1 MMIMKKLMVV
11 VLFLASIAN
20 AQEVSEGTNNYS
32 TDKISNSSSEPEIS
46 FQEKNGSELAAAKSI
61 SKKFTSS
68 GNSSQSLKHGN
79 KNSGEINPKSSE
91 KERLTKY
98 IDPFIGTGGHGHTFP
113 GAVTPFGMMQLSPD
127 NGRSGWDWCSGY
139 NYSDSLITGFS
150 HTHLSGT
157 GIGDLCDISFMPF
170 ISEKELTS
178 SSLPEKVQSKFSHSS
193 ETASAGYYSVRLDDS
208 GIKVE
213 LTATE
218 RTGIQK
224 YTFPQSEYAY
234 IMLDLGFAIN
244 WDSPTDTYIK
254 IENDTTIS
262 GYRFSKGWATDQK
275 VYFTTHFSKPF
286 SSFILSSDDEISISP
301 DGKKS
306 VSADSDKSIS
316 PTGEKSGGQNT
327 IDAKTDKANSGAV
340 NKKVIFTEI
349 TNNQNKG
356 GDASL
361 YITHN
366 KEVHGKKLRLFLK
379 YKTKTD
385 ETILIKTAISSASIE
400 GAKKNFLT
408 DKFNWNFEDAANHT
422 NNLWEKELLKIK
434 ITSDDESTKKTFYT
448 ALYHSLIAPSLYSD
462 IDGNYKSPDSSVRNT
477 NGYNRYTI
485 FSLWDTFRAAHPL
498 FTLIAPNKINDFINS
513 MLGHY
518 NETGQLPVWEL
529 MGNETGTMIGY
540 HAIPVIADAILKGF
554 NGFDIN
560 LAYEAM
566 KKSAMQDKLGLKH
579 WKELGYIPSDK
590 ENESVSKG
598 LEYAYDDWC
607 IAQIAKYL
615 NKEEDYNY
623 FLNRSNNYKN
633 FFDSSLK
640 FMRGKDSDGK
650 WKEPFNPR
658 YSNHRDDIFTEG
670 NAWQYSWFAP
680 HDILGLINLMGGK
693 AIFEEKLD
701 SLFTID
707 SKIDGENASSD
718 ISGLIGQYA
727 HGNEPSHHI
736 AYLYNY
742 CGTPWKTQ
750 RMINK
755 IITTLYSD
763 KHDGLSGNEDCGQM
777 SAWYV
782 FSALGFYPV
791 NPANQKYSIGSPLFD
806 KAEIALP
813 NGKIFTIIADRKS
826 KENIY
831 IQSIELNGNPI
842 DDYSIDHDEILAG
855 GILKFIMGNS
865 PKQ

>member
-1 MMIMKKLMVV
+1 MKKILLV
-11 VLFLASIAN
+11 VLIIAATLQ
-20 AQEVSEGTNNYS
+20 AQTNNSY
-32 TDKISNSSSEPEIS
+32 K
-46 FQEKNGSELAAAKSI
+46 QG
-61 SKKFTSS
+61 
-68 GNSSQSLKHGN
+68 
-79 KNSGEINPKSSE
+79 
-91 KERLTKY
+91 LTKY
-98 IDPFIGTGGHGHTFP
+98 IDPFIGTAGHGHTFP
-113 GAVTPFGMMQLSPD
+113 GAVTPFGMIQLSPD
-127 NGRSGWDWCSGY
+127 NGRRGWDWCSGY

-157 GIGDLCDISFMPF
+157 GIGDLCDISFIPF

-178 SSLPEKVQSKFSHSS
+178 VSLPEKVQSKFSHSN
-193 ETASAGYYSVRLDDS
+193 ETASAGYYSVQLEES
-208 GIKVE
+208 KIKVE

-224 YTFPQSEYAY
+224 YTFPQAENAY

-244 WDSPTDTYIK
+244 WDSPTDTYIR

-275 VYFTTHFSKPF
+275 VYFTTHFSRPF
-286 SSFILSSDDEISISP
+286 SSFILSSDKEISINPEGMKLGSA
-301 DGKKS
+301 GGEKS
-306 VSADSDKSIS
+306 VS
-316 PTGEKSGGQNT
+316 QNT
-327 IDAKTDKANSGAV
+327 VEVKTDEANSGV
-340 NKKVIFTEI
+340 LNKKGISHKEI
-349 TNNQNKG
+349 TGKQVK
-356 GDASL
+356 ASN
-361 YITHN
+361 THYGIAHK
-366 KEVHGKKLRLFLK
+366 KEAHGKKLRLLLK
-379 YKTKTD
+379 YNTNAND
-385 ETILIKTAISSASIE
+385 TILVKTAVSSASIE

-408 DKFNWNFEDAANHT
+408 DKFNWNFEAVVNHANI
-422 NNLWEKELLKIK
+422 LWESELQKIK
-434 ITSDDESTKKTFYT
+434 ITTDDESAKRTFYT

-462 IDGNYKSPDSSVRNT
+462 VVGNYKAANGSTHNT

-498 FTLIAPNKINDFINS
+498 FTLIIPDRINDFINS

-518 NETGQLPVWEL
+518 KETGLLPVWEL

-540 HAIPVIADAILKGF
+540 HAIPVITDAILKGF

-566 KKSAMQDKLGLKH
+566 KKSAMQDKLGLKY

-607 IAQIAKYL
+607 IAQIAKHL
-615 NKEEDYNY
+615 NKDKDYNY
-623 FLNRSNNYKN
+623 FLSRSNNYKN

-640 FMRGKDSDGK
+640 FMRGKNSDGK

-680 HDILGLINLMGGK
+680 HDIPGLINLIGSK
-693 AIFEEKLD
+693 VAFDEKLD

-742 CGTPWKTQ
+742 CDTPWKTQ
-750 RMINK
+750 RIINK

-763 KHDGLSGNEDCGQM
+763 KPEGLSGNEDCGQM
-777 SAWYV
+777 SAWYI

-791 NPANQKYSIGSPLFD
+791 NPANQKYSIGTPLFD
-806 KAEIALP
+806 KAEIALS
-813 NGKIFTIIADRKS
+813 NGKIFTIIADRKL

-831 IQSIELNGNPI
+831 IQSVELNGKTI
-842 DDYSIDHDEILAG
+842 DNYNINHDDIIEG
-855 GILKFIMGNS
+855 GILKFVMGSS
-865 PKQ
+865 PKR